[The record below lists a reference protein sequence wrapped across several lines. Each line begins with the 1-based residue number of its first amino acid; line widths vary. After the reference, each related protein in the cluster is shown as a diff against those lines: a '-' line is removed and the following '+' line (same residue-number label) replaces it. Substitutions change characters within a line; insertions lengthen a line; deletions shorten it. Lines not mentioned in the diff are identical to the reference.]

1 MKKEAKEFPSLTTN
15 RIHVRSARSG
25 LASILSHHRQNLNR
39 KPVVLMPSYI
49 GWSPNEGSGLMDP
62 VLDSGFLPIFYRLDD
77 FLQPNF
83 EELCKLVAAN
93 PQSVL
98 LVVHFFGMRVEIPN
112 EIINLANEYSVTFVQ
127 DWAHDL
133 SQIDKEIGTFPNH
146 YSIYSLHK
154 WTASGA
160 GGFISGNYLDIE
172 ELETESMD
180 LADSNVFMRSNLDM
194 IAELRWSNFS
204 YAENLLTGLERL
216 TFFYADSKNFSCP
229 LNIPMMAKSN
239 RDRHELYSTLVHNG
253 IVPTAL
259 YHILVPQ
266 LNKPEFSESVD
277 ISNRIINLPIHQDC
291 TRNQIDIM
299 IDVIM
304 EWEKQSVG
312 LE

>member
-25 LASILSHHRQNLNR
+25 LASVLKHHRQNLNR
-39 KPVVLMPSYI
+39 KPVVLMPPYI

-62 VLDSGFLPIFYRLDD
+62 VLDSGFLPIFYLLDD
-77 FLQPNF
+77 SLQPNF
-83 EELCKLVAAN
+83 DELCKLVVAN

-112 EIINLANEYSVTFVQ
+112 KVINLANEYRVTFVQ

-133 SQIDKEIGTFPNH
+133 SQINQEDGKFPNH
-146 YSIYSLHK
+146 FSIYSLHK
-154 WTASGA
+154 WTASRA

-172 ELETESMD
+172 ELETEPMD
-180 LADSNVFMRSNLDM
+180 LVDANIYMRSNLDK
-194 IAELRWSNFS
+194 IAEIRWSNFI
-204 YAENLLTGLERL
+204 YAEHLLTGLKRL
-216 TFFYADSKNFSCP
+216 TFFYADSKIFSCP
-229 LNIPMMAKSN
+229 LNIPMMAKSKE
-239 RDRHELYSTLVHNG
+239 DRHDLYSTLVHNG

-266 LNKPEFSESVD
+266 LNKPEFGESIDV
-277 ISNRIINLPIHQDC
+277 SNRIINLPIHQDC
-291 TRNQIDIM
+291 TRNEIDIM

>member
-1 MKKEAKEFPSLTTN
+1 MKKEAKKFPSLTTN

-25 LASILSHHRQNLNR
+25 LASILNHHRQKLNR

-62 VLDSGFLPIFYRLDD
+62 VLESCFLPIFYQLDD

-83 EELCKLVAAN
+83 DELRKLVATN

-98 LVVHFFGMRVEIPN
+98 LIVHFFGMRVEVPN
-112 EIINLANEYSVTFVQ
+112 EIIDLANNNRVTFVE

-133 SQIDKEIGTFPNH
+133 SQISNVGEEFPDH
-146 YSIYSLHK
+146 FAIYSLHK
-154 WTASGA
+154 WTASKS
-160 GGFISGNYLDIE
+160 GGFISGNHLDIE
-172 ELETESMD
+172 ELEIEPMD
-180 LADSNVFMRSNLDM
+180 LADADVFIRSNLNK

-204 YAENLLTGLERL
+204 YAEHLLTGLNRL
-216 TFFYADSKNFSCP
+216 TFFYTDSKKFTCP
-229 LNIPMMAKSN
+229 LNIPMMARSIE
-239 RDRHELYSTLVHNG
+239 DRHELYTTLVRNG

-266 LNKPEFSESVD
+266 LNKPEFKASID

-291 TRNQIDIM
+291 TRNEIDIM
-299 IDVIM
+299 IDVIT

>member
-1 MKKEAKEFPSLTTN
+1 
-15 RIHVRSARSG
+15 
-25 LASILSHHRQNLNR
+25 
-39 KPVVLMPSYI
+39 
-49 GWSPNEGSGLMDP
+49 MDP
-62 VLDSGFLPIFYRLDD
+62 VLDSGFLPIFYLLDD

-83 EELCKLVAAN
+83 DELCKLVVAN

-112 EIINLANEYSVTFVQ
+112 KVINLANEYKVTFVQ

-133 SQIDKEIGTFPNH
+133 SRINREDEKFPNH
-146 YSIYSLHK
+146 FSIYSLHK
-154 WTASGA
+154 WTASRA

-172 ELETESMD
+172 ELETEPMD
-180 LADSNVFMRSNLDM
+180 LVDANIYMRSNLDK
-194 IAELRWSNFS
+194 IAEIRWSNFI
-204 YAENLLTGLERL
+204 YAEHLLTGLKRL
-216 TFFYADSKNFSCP
+216 TFFYADSKIFSCP
-229 LNIPMMAKSN
+229 LNIPMMARSKE
-239 RDRHELYSTLVHNG
+239 DRHELYSTLVNNG

-266 LNKPEFSESVD
+266 LNKPEFSESIDV
-277 ISNRIINLPIHQDC
+277 SNRIINLPIHQDC
-291 TRNQIDIM
+291 TINEIDIM